1 MYNMSNIINIEKT
14 LLGKNVVIT
23 GASKGIGKAIATAF
37 AAEGAN
43 LFLCARNEV
52 QLYNTLAALQTHYPD
67 INVKAKAFDLS
78 LKAQAIAFGEWIT
91 GAGVMADIVINNA
104 GQFLPGSVHN
114 EADGLLEQ
122 MMNIN
127 LYSAYHLTRT
137 LLPGMIAAKKGHI
150 FNICSIAS
158 LQAYNNGGSYSI
170 SKAALMSF
178 SKNLREEMK
187 PHNIKVTAV
196 YPGAVLT
203 DSWGDYDN
211 SKHRIMEA
219 TDIATMIVAASKL
232 SPSAVVEDMVI
243 RPQLGDL

>member
-1 MYNMSNIINIEKT
+1 MSNIINIEKT
-14 LLGKNVVIT
+14 LKGKNVVIT

-43 LFLCARNEV
+43 LYLCARNEV
-52 QLYNTLAALQTHYPD
+52 QLYNTLAVMQTNYPQ
-67 INVKAKAFDLS
+67 IIVKAKAFDLS
-78 LKAQAIAFGEWIT
+78 IKEQAIAFGEWIT
-91 GAGVMADIVINNA
+91 GAGVPADIVINNA

-114 EADGLLEQ
+114 EEDGLLEQ

-127 LYSAYHLTRT
+127 LYSAYHLTRK
-137 LLPGMIAAKKGHI
+137 LLPAMIAAKKGHI

-158 LQAYNNGGSYSI
+158 LQAYSNGGSYSI

-187 PHNIKVTAV
+187 PYNIKVTAI

-211 SKHRIMEA
+211 SSHRIMEA
-219 TDIATMIVAASKL
+219 TDIATMIVAAAKL
-232 SPSAVVEDMVI
+232 SPSAVVEDMVL